1 MKFKWFII
9 LMIIAGCT
17 LIIKISA
24 KEENKIKVDLNNNE
38 TAITFI
44 LEEKLNALYIESLNE
59 SKLIILDY
67 ELEDKKIEEYLKEKS
82 MDNISNLYT
91 TNPVLINIF
100 GITSKQIKPENNLI
114 NLEINNKNF
123 CVYIEEYQTEPDLK
137 QCNFLYIIEYK
148 KSLLKNLLGNPGVI
162 FQNENNPLPIKTQEQ
177 IYDDW
182 TELYTINNIEYTI
195 LKISKKGF
203 DTIIIPKDKS

>member
-1 MKFKWFII
+1 MKFNWF
-9 LMIIAGCT
+9 LVLTIIAT
-17 LIIKISA
+17 FALIIKISA

-59 SKLIILDY
+59 SKLIILNY
-67 ELEDKKIEEYLKEKS
+67 ELEDKKIEEYLKDKS
-82 MDNISNLYT
+82 MDNISKLYT

-100 GITSKQIKPENNLI
+100 GITSEQIKPDNNLI
-114 NLEINNKNF
+114 DLKINNKNF

-137 QCNFLYIIEYK
+137 QCNFLYIVEYK
-148 KSLLKNLLGNPGVI
+148 KTLLKNLLGNPGVI

-182 TELYTINNIEYTI
+182 TELYTINNLEYTI
-195 LKISKKGF
+195 LKISEEGF
-203 DTIIIPKDKS
+203 DTIIIQK

>member
-1 MKFKWFII
+1 MKFNWF
-9 LMIIAGCT
+9 LVLTIIAT
-17 LIIKISA
+17 FALIIKISA

-59 SKLIILDY
+59 SKLIILNY
-67 ELEDKKIEEYLKEKS
+67 ELEDKKIEEYLKDKS

-100 GITSKQIKPENNLI
+100 GITSEQIKPDNNLI
-114 NLEINNKNF
+114 DLKINNKNF

-137 QCNFLYIIEYK
+137 QCNFLYIVEYK
-148 KSLLKNLLGNPGVI
+148 KTLLKNLLGNPGVI

-195 LKISKKGF
+195 LKISEEGF
-203 DTIIIPKDKS
+203 DTIIIQK